1 MEKLNDK
8 IEALNQQ
15 LENQKAS
22 NDAILDEVM
31 AFAKISSV
39 ILSAESADDIK
50 VYVVPDVRYL
60 ITEDGVDAEFKAD
73 KTYKGK
79 IFPDE
84 QYFKFI
90 LTDSTGVDT
99 KLIGNGTAVKILGK

>member
-1 MEKLNDK
+1 MYK
-8 IEALNQQ
+8 ISGSGNFFKFQ
-15 LENQKAS
+15 
-22 NDAILDEVM
+22 
-31 AFAKISSV
+31 SSV

-60 ITEDGVDAEFKAD
+60 ITEDGVDAEFIAD

-99 KLIGNGTAVKILGK
+99 KLIGNGTTVKILGK

>member
-1 MEKLNDK
+1 M
-8 IEALNQQ
+8 
-15 LENQKAS
+15 
-22 NDAILDEVM
+22 
-31 AFAKISSV
+31 
-39 ILSAESADDIK
+39 
-50 VYVVPDVRYL
+50 
-60 ITEDGVDAEFKAD
+60 ITEDGVDAEFIAD

-84 QYFKFI
+84 QYFKFT